1 MNACGYWLACDEC
14 LGYENRKYPCASS
27 LLEYLSKKGIKIDYK
42 NTSYE
47 YLDKLLR
54 LEWKMKSKKDNIE
67 FFMRIIL
74 AIFMLNSSLTNDIYG
89 LIMSCTFYIAS
100 EIRGVKRWILK

>member
-1 MNACGYWLACDEC
+1 MN
-14 LGYENRKYPCASS
+14 
-27 LLEYLSKKGIKIDYK
+27 
-42 NTSYE
+42 
-47 YLDKLLR
+47 
-54 LEWKMKSKKDNIE
+54 SKKDNIE

-100 EIRGVKRWILK
+100 EIRGVKR